1 MIHSHDSH
9 YCADPSGGLAKSAF
23 AGASVVVVVAV
34 QTCNFAVAVVV
45 AVALWTRQRPVDADP
60 SGLASVVVAQTCSV
74 VVRETFAARQLLVAV
89 AEKQEDGDTADTAP
103 DAHVEKHQE
112 DEEEEDGGNNTRAAN
127 LSTGSVAAAAVV
139 VVAVVVV
146 AVAVEKDASSS
157 CSSSSSILL

>member
-23 AGASVVVVVAV
+23 AGASVVVVVSV
-34 QTCNFAVAVVV
+34 QTCSVAAVV

-139 VVAVVVV
+139 VVAV
-146 AVAVEKDASSS
+146 AVEKDASSS